1 MAVNRGKQF
10 EDEIESA
17 FKKCSEASIDRL
29 NDPAAGY
36 AGVRNICD
44 FVVYSYPFQYYF
56 ECKSCYGNTLSIY
69 SKNPDNRYGAITNNQ
84 WEGLVEKS
92 VIPGV
97 EAGVIVWFIDH
108 DITAYVP
115 IEMLAGLRLSGAKSL
130 NIKDIV
136 NTNVPHI
143 RVPGRKKRVL
153 FEYDGYEF
161 LSYLRNVACFKKE
174 NTDG

>member
-17 FKKCSEASIDRL
+17 FKKCPEVSIDRFM
-29 NDPAAGY
+29 DPAAGY

-44 FVVYSYPFQYYF
+44 FVVYSYPFQYYL
-56 ECKSCYGNTLSIY
+56 ECKSCHGNTLSIY
-69 SKNPDNRYGAITNNQ
+69 SNNPKKCYGDITNNQ
-84 WEGLVEKS
+84 WEGLLEKS
-92 VIPGV
+92 VIRGV
-97 EAGVIVWFIDH
+97 EAGVVVWFIDH

-130 NIKDIV
+130 NVKDIV
-136 NTNVPHI
+136 NNNVPHL

-153 FEYDGYEF
+153 FEYDVYNF
-161 LSYLRNVACFKKE
+161 LNYLYYLALTKKGE
-174 NTDG
+174 N

>member
-10 EDEIESA
+10 EDAIESA
-17 FKKCSEASIDRL
+17 FKKCTDVSIDRFA
-29 NDPAAGY
+29 DPAAGY
-36 AGVRNICD
+36 AGIRNICD

-69 SKNPDNRYGAITNNQ
+69 SNNPDKRYSNITNNQ

-108 DITAYVP
+108 DVTAYVP
-115 IEMLAGLRLSGAKSL
+115 IEHLAALRNNGAKSL
-130 NIKDIV
+130 NIKDLV
-136 NTNVPHI
+136 NNTVPHI

-153 FEYDGYEF
+153 FEYDAFNF
-161 LSYLRNVACFKKE
+161 LTYLYYLSRTNKGE
-174 NTDG
+174 N